1 MQAKAFFEALPENKR
16 PINGTPG
23 NRYWQKQKIRQLPG
37 HDLDL
42 IYCNDLTDDE
52 CKQMEL
58 FVKIRKEKFLGK
70 GKVSERLP
78 EDKAEMVSK
87 KRKQFVY

>member
-1 MQAKAFFEALPENKR
+1 MPENKK
-16 PINGTPG
+16 PISGTAG

-42 IYCNDLTDDE
+42 IYCNDLSNEE

-58 FVKIRKEKFLGK
+58 FVKIRKEKCLGR
-70 GKVSERLP
+70 GKIMQ
-78 EDKAEMVSK
+78 KASDDRSDWV
-87 KRKQFVY
+87 